1 VTETAFGNCADC
13 GRPRKPGA
21 IFCECGALLDYSV
34 AAGEQPTNGKSNGNA
49 VAANG
54 DAVAD
59 KGDAS
64 DAAELEWPPGP
75 YQGLKEHTEGTTDR
89 SITAVPCPNEKCSA
103 LNPKTFGFCWR
114 CGTPMEQGVEAGPAR
129 GWSLR
134 RTLRLEKSP
143 LPAGERGRPRKPLLG
158 KDPLTLLR
166 AGLIVLAALLVL
178 GAGVIAVVKFSR
190 PAADHVTHWYGNGR
204 EALFPRFSSV
214 IPSAVLPLRIE
225 QVPPPVGRSPRS
237 TRVCRPSAV
246 GQRHKVRWRKIS
258 HPAADA
264 FDRNLSTYWQSTTAR
279 DVTDQLCAMFNPSAR
294 RIDEVAVFAG
304 DPTASTIV
312 PAALQLTFFCWV
324 PHPSRHRDCTSAETP
339 RGKWKK
345 GKEKGKYRV
354 TGVGKVIKL
363 DNTPSEQRFATGLE
377 QNVSMVVITVRG
389 VHPENNKKLK
399 AAITDIE
406 FFDRH

>member
-1 VTETAFGNCADC
+1 MTETAFGNCADC

-34 AAGEQPTNGKSNGNA
+34 AAREQSPNGESNGNA

-129 GWSLR
+129 SRSWSLR
-134 RTLRLEKSP
+134 RTLRLEKPP
-143 LPAGERGRPRKPLLG
+143 LPAGERARPRKPFLG

-178 GAGVIAVVKFSR
+178 GAGAIAVVKLSG
-190 PAADHVTHWYGNGR
+190 PAADHVAAWYGNGR
-204 EALFPRFSSV
+204 EALFPRFSAV
-214 IPSAVLPLRIE
+214 NPSAVLPLRFV
-225 QVPPPVGRSPRS
+225 QVPPAVGRSPR
-237 TRVCRPSAV
+237 TRVCSSAA
-246 GQRHKVRWRKIS
+246 GPPRKPLRKIS
-258 HPAADA
+258 HPAGDA
-264 FDRNLSTYWQSTTAR
+264 FDRNLSTYWQTTTAR
-279 DVTDQLCAMFNPSAR
+279 DVPDQLCAIFNPPAR
-294 RIDEVAVFAG
+294 HIDEVAVFAG

-324 PHPSRHRDCTSAETP
+324 QHPSRHRDCSSAETP
-339 RGKWKK
+339 RRKWKK
-345 GKEKGKYRV
+345 GKEKGKYLV
-354 TGVGKVIKL
+354 TGVGQVVKL

-389 VHPENNKKLK
+389 VHPDNNKNAQ